1 MASDWRL
8 TLPARTPYD
17 RPLLVQ
23 CLRRTVTRWGTV
35 HVAIGRSLLL
45 VVGGIA
51 SDQPCPLC
59 GRPPGPMRC
68 RLGGRDTCLGCA
80 LDAAA
85 PARGAAAT
93 IGVGA
98 MAPAAPH
105 AARFPHSGGHS
116 NRGDATRPS
125 IARRRQ

>member
-17 RPLLVQ
+17 RQLLVQ
-23 CLRRTVTRWGTV
+23 CIRRTVTRWGTAR
-35 HVAIGRSLLL
+35 VAIGHFLLL
-45 VVGGIA
+45 IVDGVA
-51 SDQPCPLC
+51 SDEPCPQC
-59 GRPPGPMRC
+59 GRPPGPMHC
-68 RLGGRDTCLGCA
+68 RLGGRNICLGCA

-85 PARGAAAT
+85 PARGATAT

-105 AARFPHSGGHS
+105 AVQFPHSGGHS

-125 IARRRQ
+125 IAKRRQ